1 MDLMMMLWTPAAI
14 LGLFTVILLLMWAFT
29 ALMPVRRK
37 TPVNRPAPEPAAP
50 PAMAAAHPPQPAP
63 RPAPAPVRQAP
74 PVGSAPALSIIG
86 GPEAGRQI
94 PIPADSFGV
103 GRYENPEGNVAV
115 GLEERS
121 VSRSHAFIRHDP
133 ASRQYFLQD
142 LGSTYGTYVMVD
154 GQPRKLVPGREERI
168 YNQDILQFGSLV
180 QARITLPI
188 ETRPSAGSHTLLE

>member
-1 MDLMMMLWTPAAI
+1 MELMTILWAPAAI
-14 LGLFTVILLLMWAFT
+14 LGVFTVILLLMWAFV

-37 TPVNRPAPEPAAP
+37 TPAAARPASEPAPAPIAAAP
-50 PAMAAAHPPQPAP
+50 PPAP
-63 RPAPAPVRQAP
+63 RAAPAAAPVRQAP
-74 PVGSAPALSIIG
+74 PPSAAPALSIIG
-86 GPEAGRQI
+86 GPEAGRQVSI
-94 PIPADSFGV
+94 PPDSFGI
-103 GRYENPEGNVAV
+103 GRYENPESNVAV

-121 VSRSHAFIRHDP
+121 VSRSHAFIRFDP

-142 LGSTYGTYVMVD
+142 LGSTYGTFVVVD

-188 ETRPSAGSHTLLE
+188 EMRPSAGSHTLLE